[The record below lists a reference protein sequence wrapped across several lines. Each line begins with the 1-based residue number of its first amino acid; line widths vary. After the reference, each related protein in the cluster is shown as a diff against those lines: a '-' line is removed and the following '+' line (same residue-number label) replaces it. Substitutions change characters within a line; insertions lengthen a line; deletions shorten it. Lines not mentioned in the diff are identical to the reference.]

1 MRAKKVDHLIEYSAE
16 KEGYLPLT
24 EGKELS
30 YIEFGIINLK
40 AGSSFQGKEK
50 NKEVGL
56 ILLKGNG
63 EINVGGKVWKID
75 REDVFSQ
82 KSFGI
87 YIPPGIDWKVEAKK
101 PLELAIAK
109 ASSRKRGQPVP
120 ISPDMIEK
128 EIRGKEGFRREV
140 YNIIDERVDAERL
153 IIGETINFPGEWSSF
168 PPHKHDKD
176 NLPEESKLEEV
187 YLFKIKPEE
196 GFGLCRL
203 YSAEKD
209 IDKAYVI
216 KNNSF
221 LLIPKGYHPIVTIPG
236 HKLYYLWVLAGE
248 KRKLAAND
256 DPNYAWVTKADT

>member
-1 MRAKKVDHLIEYSAE
+1 MGYLIEYLAE
-16 KEGYLPLT
+16 KEGYLSLT

-30 YIEFGIINLK
+30 HIEFGIVNLE
-40 AGSSFQGKEK
+40 AGASFQRTEERKET
-50 NKEVGL
+50 GL
-56 ILLKGNG
+56 ILLKGKG
-63 EINVGGKVWKID
+63 VINVEGKTWKIE

-82 KSFGI
+82 KGSGV
-87 YIPPGIDWKVEAKK
+87 YVPPGANWGIQAEK
-101 PLELAIAK
+101 PLELAVAK
-109 ASSRKRGQPVP
+109 ASSRKKSQPVL

-128 EIRGKEGFRREV
+128 QIRGKKGFRREV

-168 PPHKHDKD
+168 PPHKHDSD

-203 YSAEKD
+203 YSAERD
-209 IDKAYVI
+209 MDKAYVI

-221 LLIPKGYHPIVTIPG
+221 LLIPRGYHPIAAIPE
-236 HKLYYLWVLAGE
+236 HRLYYLWVLAGE
-248 KRKLAAND
+248 KRKMAPND
-256 DPNYAWVTKADT
+256 DPTFTWIK